1 MGLAEQPDPRLTA
14 LVRRVVIVGAGIVGT
29 ALAAYLGERSGLDI
43 TVLERGPGDRLLG
56 STGHAPGFLGLLNE
70 VPVATELAR
79 TSSDAYERLEHRGLA
94 GFDRVGGLEVATSSA
109 EMTRLEVRAE
119 LAGTYRLPAQ
129 ILTAS
134 QAAECAPS
142 LVDRGACIGGVLYP
156 HDGTA
161 RANVI
166 TAAYKVRAMQGG
178 ATFVHDAA
186 VTAISVN
193 GREVR
198 AVGTVDTQFHAD
210 DIVIAC
216 GVWGPM
222 IAALVEVEL
231 PLTPVAHPY
240 VYGPDVGGNLAQGPF
255 VRWPEHHVYA
265 RAHGPRLGLGTYDHQ
280 PRPVPIDEL
289 GHTAE
294 QRWPGALF
302 DDAVARAMALL
313 PPVHRFT
320 PEKRLNGVFAMTPDN
335 LPLLGPVGDIGG
347 LWAAEAVW
355 VTHAAGAAHALAQL
369 MTGTAPD
376 IEGLEALAPGRFAGR
391 TDQELTESSLRLYR
405 DIYSST

>member
-43 TVLERGPGDRLLG
+43 TVLERGPGDLLLG

-109 EMTRLEVRAE
+109 ETTRLEVRAE

-134 QAAECAPS
+134 QAADCAPS

-240 VYGPDVGGNLAQGPF
+240 VYGPDVGGNLARDRSCAGRSTTSTLAPTAHDWGWALTTISRDRYRSMSSATPPSNAGRAPF
-255 VRWPEHHVYA
+255 STMPWLERWPCSHQSIA
-265 RAHGPRLGLGTYDHQ
+265 SRPRSAS
-280 PRPVPIDEL
+280 
-289 GHTAE
+289 TACS
-294 QRWPGALF
+294 R
-302 DDAVARAMALL
+302 
-313 PPVHRFT
+313 
-320 PEKRLNGVFAMTPDN
+320 
-335 LPLLGPVGDIGG
+335 
-347 LWAAEAVW
+347 
-355 VTHAAGAAHALAQL
+355 
-369 MTGTAPD
+369 
-376 IEGLEALAPGRFAGR
+376 
-391 TDQELTESSLRLYR
+391 
-405 DIYSST
+405 